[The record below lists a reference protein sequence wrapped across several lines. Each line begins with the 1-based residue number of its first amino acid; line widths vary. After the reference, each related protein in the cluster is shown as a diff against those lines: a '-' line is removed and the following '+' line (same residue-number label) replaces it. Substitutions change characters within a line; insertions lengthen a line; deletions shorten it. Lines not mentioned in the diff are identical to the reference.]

1 MTLVTN
7 MSSKNN
13 LVKVWRKLEN
23 LNLFRYSE
31 QRNNW
36 QKEFRYRQ
44 NPGLRARNELL
55 VNTLHK

>member
-13 LVKVWRKLEN
+13 LVKVWRKLKN
-23 LNLFRYSE
+23 LNLFRYPE

-44 NPGLRARNELL
+44 NPEPRALG
-55 VNTLHK
+55 KK

>member
-13 LVKVWRKLEN
+13 LVKIWRKLEN
-23 LNLFRYSE
+23 LNLFKYSE
-31 QRNNW
+31 HRNNW

-44 NPGLRARNELL
+44 NPEPRALG
-55 VNTLHK
+55 KK